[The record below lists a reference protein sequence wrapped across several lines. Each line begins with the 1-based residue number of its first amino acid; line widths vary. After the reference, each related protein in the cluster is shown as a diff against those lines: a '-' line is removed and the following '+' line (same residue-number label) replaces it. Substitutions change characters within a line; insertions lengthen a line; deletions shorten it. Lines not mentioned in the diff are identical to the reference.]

1 MNQRIEALARFV
13 VMRACGFAALGIAVF
28 MFGLSSE
35 SMHMATRG
43 GAYLGLIVCAVLVL
57 KAWTAERQD
66 HKRTELWL
74 LLRDGERPS
83 ERVAHHLISTAL
95 RDAYLEFATHVAIG
109 SAALLALSLMLAAP
123 SPASGL

>member
-1 MNQRIEALARFV
+1 VNQRIQALARLV

-35 SMHMATRG
+35 SMHMAARA
-43 GAYLGLIVCAVLVL
+43 GAYLGLYVCAVLVL

-83 ERVAHHLISTAL
+83 EIVAHHLISSAL
-95 RDAYLEFATHVAIG
+95 RDAYLEFATHVAMG
-109 SAALLALSLMLAAP
+109 SAALLALSLVLTLS
-123 SPASGL
+123 SPASGP

>member
-95 RDAYLEFATHVAIG
+95 RDTYLEFATHVAIG

>member
-1 MNQRIEALARFV
+1 MNQRIQALARLV

-35 SMHMATRG
+35 SMHMAARA

-83 ERVAHHLISTAL
+83 EIVAHHLISSAL
-95 RDAYLEFATHVAIG
+95 RDAYLEFATHVAMG
-109 SAALLALSLMLAAP
+109 SAALLALSLVLTLS
-123 SPASGL
+123 SPASGP

>member
-1 MNQRIEALARFV
+1 MIERIEALARLV

-35 SMHMATRG
+35 SMHLATRA
-43 GAYLGLIVCAVLVL
+43 GAYLGLILCAVLVL

-83 ERVAHHLISTAL
+83 DVIAHHLISTAL
-95 RDAYLEFATHVAIG
+95 RNAYLEFATHVAIG
-109 SAALLALSLMLAAP
+109 SASLLTLSLMLGALGD
-123 SPASGL
+123 SGPH